1 MDFSLLFILGII
13 AGTIGSLVGLG
24 GGIII
29 VPSLLFLQSLGIL
42 SHPLQQQ
49 NIVAISLMAIIFT
62 ALSSTISNFRSNKI
76 DVKSGL
82 IFFIGVGPA
91 VILGT
96 IASKYIDERQFY
108 IFFGLL
114 MLLTTYL
121 ITIKDKI
128 KPVKLKCNMIR
139 YYEFDGLQYEYTYN
153 IYFGIIISA
162 VAGFLA
168 GLFGIGG
175 GSIFVPMMLILFKF
189 PIHIATATSMFIILM
204 LSIVGSISHI
214 LLGNIIISYV
224 IYIGIGAYI
233 GGAIGPFISSKVSNK
248 TLTNILRL
256 VVIII
261 AIQMIY
267 KGL

>member
-1 MDFSLLFILGII
+1 MDFLLLFFIGII

-29 VPSLLFLQSLGIL
+29 VPALLFLQSLGIL
-42 SHPLQQQ
+42 GHSLEHQ

-62 ALSSTISNFRSNKI
+62 SLSSSISNYRNNKI
-76 DVKSGL
+76 DIKSGL

-96 IASKYIDERQFY
+96 IASEYIDERQFY
-108 IFFGLL
+108 ILFGLL
-114 MLLTTYL
+114 MFLTTYL

-139 YYEFDGLQYEYTYN
+139 HCEFDGLQYEYSYN
-153 IYFGIIISA
+153 IYLGIIISA
-162 VAGFLA
+162 VAGFIA

-189 PIHIATATSMFIILM
+189 PIQVATATSMFIILM

-214 LLGNIIISYV
+214 FLGNIIISYV
-224 IYIGIGAYI
+224 IFIGIGAYI
-233 GGAIGPFISSKVSNK
+233 GGAIGPIISSRVSSK
-248 TLTNILRL
+248 TLINILKL
-256 VVIII
+256 VIVII
-261 AIQMIY
+261 AIQMIF